1 MNSKHFILRSNSPR
15 QLQKCWDTLY
25 AKRGAAIGAVLAL
38 VALNSCGYFEP
49 LKVESSVP
57 PIASPSAST
66 EIAAQGGDR
75 SLLWSSTLVEENW
88 QQHWG
93 VSKSKDWGLDNLA
106 IIPDP
111 EGRFGKILRVAYPAK
126 SASPTVSR
134 KHKVPLGGCQFLAD
148 LNLAPQDALRLSYY
162 VRFSDDFDF
171 VKGGKLPGLFGGDSQ
186 SGGDDPDG
194 TNGFSTRFMWRKNGA
209 GELYAYLPTSKKK
222 EYGTSIGRGQW
233 QFKPGVWYRLE
244 QEVIL
249 NQPGLAN
256 GQVRVWLDGQQVLN
270 KTGLMFRS
278 TDQLKINGIFFSTF
292 FGGNDKSWA
301 TPRDVHVDFANFAVT
316 PVQRSSRNGG

>member
-1 MNSKHFILRSNSPR
+1 MLRSSLHR
-15 QLQKCWDTLY
+15 QLQRCLDTLY
-25 AKRGAAIGAVLAL
+25 AKRGAAIGAVLTL
-38 VALNSCGYFEP
+38 VTLNSCGYFEP

-75 SLLWSSTLVEENW
+75 SLLWSSTLAEENW
-88 QQHWG
+88 QKHWG

-186 SGGDDPDG
+186 SGGDEADG

-222 EYGTSIGRGQW
+222 EYGSSIGRGQW

-249 NQPGLAN
+249 NQPGLAD
-256 GQVRVWLDGQQVLN
+256 GRVRVWLDGQQVLN
-270 KTGLMFRS
+270 KTGLTFRS